1 MSLSMIRRLTPT
13 KKRPASG
20 KTRNALK
27 VIDRLTGGDADLR
40 RMIAEESLNAE
51 VAAMIYAARTT
62 AGLTQT
68 ALAELIGTKQSVIA
82 RLEDADYN
90 GHSLGMLQR
99 IATALNQRIEVRFS
113 PVAVRSRRV
122 RSRRVRRVAAC
133 RSLRR

>member
-1 MSLSMIRRLTPT
+1 MIRRRTPT

-20 KTRNALK
+20 KTRNALE
-27 VIDRLTGGDADLR
+27 VIDRLTGDDADLR

-122 RSRRVRRVAAC
+122 RRVAVC
-133 RSLRR
+133 RSLCR